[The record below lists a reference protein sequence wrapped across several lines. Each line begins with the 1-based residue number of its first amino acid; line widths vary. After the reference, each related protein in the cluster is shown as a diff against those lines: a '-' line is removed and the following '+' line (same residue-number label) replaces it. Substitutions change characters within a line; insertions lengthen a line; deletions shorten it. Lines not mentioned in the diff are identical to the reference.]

1 MITFKNL
8 EIIKAT
14 LLEKKEAIDKLVAV
28 LNQEAKDEQK
38 QLFKAVFESELATY
52 PEVTI
57 IPGYNGICF
66 NIGNKEIG
74 SLYHRSYYNNDNFY
88 FNTYSTMID
97 SEFEYKRLIFNGKL
111 AEKILHNQESIQAA
125 FKIPFSKE
133 SELIALQEEVY
144 AIEREISS
152 KENQAQELRKQEVIN
167 KLTGEGIEYD
177 PHNMFCLS
185 RDWCTY
191 TAKKIRIIDT
201 TKSGKTANIEITYIQ
216 YNWDDEGNR
225 TEGEDRIVTHEKI
238 KLSYIMD
245 NFRNYIYNH

>member
-1 MITFKNL
+1 MTTFKNL

-14 LLEKKEAIDKLVAV
+14 LLEKKEATGKLVAV

-38 QLFKAVFESELATY
+38 QLFETIFESELAAY

-57 IPGYNGICF
+57 IPGYSGICF

-133 SELIALQEEVY
+133 SELVTLQEEIY
-144 AIEREISS
+144 AIEREISD

-167 KLTGEGIEYD
+167 KLTGGGIEYNPGD
-177 PHNMFCLS
+177 VFCLS
-185 RDWCTY
+185 RDWCNY
-191 TAKKIRIIDT
+191 SVKKVRIIDT
-201 TKSGKTANIEITYIQ
+201 TKSGKTANIEVTYAE
-216 YNWDDEGNR
+216 YEWDNEGNR
-225 TEGEDRIVTHEKI
+225 TEGKDRIVTHEKI

-245 NFRNYIYNH
+245 NFRKYIYNH